1 LAKNILKISIL
12 CILLML
18 AVFSSG
24 CTDSDDVSIDEVDAE
39 SATDMEPEEVAD
51 DSTLTNSIGME
62 FVMVES
68 GEFTRGSPDDE
79 LYSDKDER
87 PTRQVTVSNDFYIG
101 VYEVTQ
107 QEWKTVMGTEP
118 FDFKGNNLPA
128 DKVSW
133 SDAIK
138 FIEKLNQ
145 MEETDSYRLPTESE
159 WEYAARAGTNTA
171 YTFGSNE
178 AELFQYAWFTDNSED
193 ETHSVGM
200 KEANAW
206 GLYDVH
212 GNLAEWVMDEYHS
225 NYQNAPSDSRVWE
238 GGVDRRVIRGGSWDN
253 AAENCRSGHRD
264 SMGAGSRKNYIGFR
278 IVKEV

>member
-1 LAKNILKISIL
+1 
-12 CILLML
+12 ML

-24 CTDSDDVSIDEVDAE
+24 CTDSDEAPIDEE
-39 SATDMEPEEVAD
+39 SSTVVEEVEEMVD
-51 DSTLTNSIGME
+51 DSTFTNSIGME

-68 GEFTRGSPDDE
+68 GEFIMGSPEEE

-87 PTRQVTVSNDFYIG
+87 PMRQVTVSNDFYIG

-107 QEWKTVMGTEP
+107 AEWKAVMGTEP
-118 FDFKGNNLPA
+118 SEFKGTDLPV

-133 SDAIK
+133 SDANK
-138 FIEKLNQ
+138 FLDKLNK
-145 MEETDSYRLPTESE
+145 MEENSEYRLPTEAE

-171 YTFGSNE
+171 YTFGSEE
-178 AELFQYAWFTDNSED
+178 ADLFQYAWFTENSED
-193 ETHSVGM
+193 KTHPVGM

-212 GNLAEWVMDEYHS
+212 GNIAEWVMDEYHS
-225 NYQNAPSDSRVWE
+225 NYQKAPSDSRVWE
-238 GGVDRRVIRGGSWDN
+238 GGVDRRVVRGGSWDN

-264 SMGAGSRKNYIGFR
+264 DMGEGSRKNYIGFR
-278 IVKEV
+278 VVKEV

>member
-1 LAKNILKISIL
+1 
-12 CILLML
+12 ML

-24 CTDSDDVSIDEVDAE
+24 CTDSDDVSIDEVDAG
-39 SATDMEPEEVAD
+39 SAADMEPEEVAD

-62 FVMVES
+62 FVMIES
-68 GEFTRGSPDDE
+68 GDFIMGSPDDE

-87 PTRQVTVSNDFYIG
+87 PTRQVTVSSDFYIG

-107 QEWKTVMGTEP
+107 QEWKKVMGTEP

-128 DKVSW
+128 DKISW

-138 FIEKLNQ
+138 FIEQLNK
-145 MEETDSYRLPTESE
+145 MEETDSYRLPTEAE

-171 YTFGSNE
+171 YSFGSE
-178 AELFQYAWFTDNSED
+178 ETELSQYAWFDENSED

-200 KEANAW
+200 KEANPW

-253 AAENCRSGHRD
+253 AAENCRSGQRE
-264 SMGAGSRKNYIGFR
+264 SMGAGSRNNYIGFR

>member
-1 LAKNILKISIL
+1 MAKNILKISIL
-12 CILLML
+12 CILLIL

-24 CTDSDDVSIDEVDAE
+24 CTDSDEVPVDEE
-39 SATDMEPEEVAD
+39 SSVVAEEVEEEEVD
-51 DSTLTNSIGME
+51 DSTFTNSIGME
-62 FVMVES
+62 FVMIES
-68 GEFTRGSPDDE
+68 GEFIMGSPEDE

-87 PTRQVTVSNDFYIG
+87 PMRQVTVPYDFYIG
-101 VYEVTQ
+101 IYEVTQ
-107 QEWKTVMGTEP
+107 AEWKAVMDTEP
-118 FDFKGNNLPA
+118 FEFKGNDLPA

-133 SDAIK
+133 SDANK
-138 FIEKLNQ
+138 FLDKLNK
-145 MEETDSYRLPTESE
+145 MEDGAKYRLPTEAE
-159 WEYAARAGTNTA
+159 WEYAARAGTSTA
-171 YTFGSNE
+171 FVSGSDE
-178 AELFQYAWFTDNSED
+178 AGLFQYAWFTENSED
-193 ETHSVGM
+193 KTHPVGL

-225 NYQNAPSDSRVWE
+225 NYQKAPSDSRVWE

-264 SMGAGSRKNYIGFR
+264 SIGEGSRKNYIGFR